1 MDVVKVDITPIARVY
16 SPELEEKLLEIAR
29 LDAQLNATVPVTMRE
44 SVEGLLRVVNSYYSN
59 KIEGNPTKPSELIA
73 LVDDSIEHKSKGLLE
88 IKRHIEV
95 QVKLNFENNP
105 REDVAKQDFIKAIH
119 KAFYAEC
126 TPDELLVSSS
136 DNAKFYEIEP
146 GEYRATDVVVG
157 QHRPPKPDLV
167 PAYMSWFASAY
178 KIEYLHGLSKYYAM
192 AASHHRLAWIHPFL
206 DGNGRVTRLFT
217 DCFMRGIGLKSY
229 GLWSMSRGFARSSEQ
244 YYRYLSIADRPRQ
257 GGEDGRGILSDAGLV
272 SFTEYF
278 VDVAIDQMT
287 YFTSLL
293 EPYKLEERINVY
305 FQLRF
310 NGGLFDSKGKPLKKL
325 PLEAKDIYKT
335 LLYNGPHTRKELQD
349 KLQVSERKLR
359 DIITEMAKDH
369 LIFAPPK
376 RPLQVRL
383 SPHAVEVLFP
393 YLFQ

>member
-1 MDVVKVDITPIARVY
+1 MEVVKVDITPIARVY
-16 SPELEEKLLEIAR
+16 SPELEEKLLKIAR
-29 LDAQLNATVPVTMRE
+29 LDAQLDATVPVTIRE
-44 SVEGLLRVVNSYYSN
+44 SVEDLLRVVNSYYSN

-73 LVDDSIEHKSKGLLE
+73 LVDDSTEQKSKGILE

-95 QVKLNFENNP
+95 QVKLNFENTP
-105 REDVAKQDFIKAIH
+105 LQGVATQDFIKSIH

-126 TPDELLVSSS
+126 SPDELIVSNS
-136 DNAKFYEIEP
+136 DGSRTYEIEP
-146 GEYRATDVVVG
+146 GEYRNVDVVVG
-157 QHRPPKPDLV
+157 QHIPLKSDLV
-167 PAYMSWFASAY
+167 PTYMSWFANAY
-178 KIEYLHGLSKYYAM
+178 KVEYLHGLSKYYAM

-217 DCFMRGIGLKSY
+217 DCFMRAIGLKSY
-229 GLWSMSRGFARSSEQ
+229 GLWSMSRGVARSSEQ
-244 YYRYLSIADRPRQ
+244 YYRYLSIADRTRQ
-257 GGEDGRGILSDAGLV
+257 GGDDGRGILSDAGLV

-278 VDVAIDQMT
+278 MDVAIDQMT

-310 NGGLFDSKGKPLKKL
+310 NGSLFDGKGKPLKKL
-325 PLEAKDIYKT
+325 SLEAKDIYKT

-383 SPHAVEVLFP
+383 SPHTVEVLFP

>member
-1 MDVVKVDITPIARVY
+1 MEVVKVDITPIARVY
-16 SPELEEKLLEIAR
+16 SPELEEKLLKIAR
-29 LDAQLNATVPVTMRE
+29 LDAQLDATVPVTIRE
-44 SVEGLLRVVNSYYSN
+44 AVEDLLRVVNSYYSN

-73 LVDDSIEHKSKGLLE
+73 LVDDSTEQKSKGILE

-95 QVKLNFENNP
+95 QVKLNFENTP
-105 REDVAKQDFIKAIH
+105 LQGVATQDFIKSIH

-126 TPDELLVSSS
+126 SPDELIVSNS
-136 DNAKFYEIEP
+136 DGSRTYEIEP
-146 GEYRATDVVVG
+146 GEYRNVDVVVG
-157 QHRPPKPDLV
+157 QHIPPKSDLV
-167 PAYMSWFASAY
+167 PTYMSWFANAY
-178 KIEYLHGLSKYYAM
+178 KVEYLHGLSKYYAM

-217 DCFMRGIGLKSY
+217 DCFMRAIGLKSY

-244 YYRYLSIADRPRQ
+244 YYRYLSIADRTRQ
-257 GGEDGRGILSDAGLV
+257 GGDDGRGVLSDAGLV

-278 VDVAIDQMT
+278 MDVAIDQMT

-310 NGGLFDSKGKPLKKL
+310 NGSLFDGKGKPLKKL
-325 PLEAKDIYKT
+325 SLEAKDIYKT

-383 SPHAVEVLFP
+383 SPHTVEVLFP

>member
-1 MDVVKVDITPIARVY
+1 MEVVKVDITPIARVY
-16 SPELEEKLLEIAR
+16 LPELEEKLLKIAR
-29 LDAQLNATVPVTMRE
+29 LDAQLDATVPVTIRE
-44 SVEGLLRVVNSYYSN
+44 SVEDLLRVVNSYYSN

-73 LVDDSIEHKSKGLLE
+73 LVDDSTEQKSKGILE

-95 QVKLNFENNP
+95 QVKLNFENTP
-105 REDVAKQDFIKAIH
+105 LQGVATQDFIKSIH

-126 TPDELLVSSS
+126 SPDELIVSNS
-136 DNAKFYEIEP
+136 DGSRTYEIEP
-146 GEYRATDVVVG
+146 GEYRNVDVVVG
-157 QHRPPKPDLV
+157 QHIPPKSDLV
-167 PAYMSWFASAY
+167 PTYMSWFANAY
-178 KIEYLHGLSKYYAM
+178 KVEYLHGLSKYYAM

-217 DCFMRGIGLKSY
+217 DCFMRAIGLKSY

-244 YYRYLSIADRPRQ
+244 YYRYLSIADRTRQ
-257 GGEDGRGILSDAGLV
+257 GGDDGRGILSDAGLV

-278 VDVAIDQMT
+278 MDVAIDQMT

-310 NGGLFDSKGKPLKKL
+310 NGSLFDGKGKPLKKL
-325 PLEAKDIYKT
+325 SLEAKDIYKT

-383 SPHAVEVLFP
+383 SPHTVEVLFP

>member
-1 MDVVKVDITPIARVY
+1 MDITPIARVY
-16 SPELEEKLLEIAR
+16 SPELEEKLLKIAR
-29 LDAQLNATVPVTMRE
+29 LDAQLDATVPVTIRE
-44 SVEGLLRVVNSYYSN
+44 SVEDLLRVVNSYYSN

-73 LVDDSIEHKSKGLLE
+73 LVDDSTEQKSKGILE

-95 QVKLNFENNP
+95 QVKLNFENTP
-105 REDVAKQDFIKAIH
+105 LQGVATQDFIKSIH

-126 TPDELLVSSS
+126 SPDELIVSNS
-136 DNAKFYEIEP
+136 DGSRTYEIEP
-146 GEYRATDVVVG
+146 GEYRNVDVVVG
-157 QHRPPKPDLV
+157 QHIPPKSDLV
-167 PAYMSWFASAY
+167 PTYMSWFANAY
-178 KIEYLHGLSKYYAM
+178 KVEYLHGLSKYYAM

-217 DCFMRGIGLKSY
+217 DCFMRAIGLKSY

-244 YYRYLSIADRPRQ
+244 YYRYLSIADRTRQ
-257 GGEDGRGILSDAGLV
+257 GGDDGRGILSDAGLV
-272 SFTEYF
+272 RFTEYF
-278 VDVAIDQMT
+278 MDVAIDQMT

-310 NGGLFDSKGKPLKKL
+310 NGSLFDGKGKPLKKL
-325 PLEAKDIYKT
+325 SLEAKDIYKT

-383 SPHAVEVLFP
+383 SPHTVEVLFP

>member
-1 MDVVKVDITPIARVY
+1 MDITPIARVY
-16 SPELEEKLLEIAR
+16 SPELEEKLLKIAR
-29 LDAQLNATVPVTMRE
+29 LDAQLDATVPVTIRE
-44 SVEGLLRVVNSYYSN
+44 SVEDLLRVVNSYYSN

-73 LVDDSIEHKSKGLLE
+73 LVDDSTEQKSKGILE

-95 QVKLNFENNP
+95 QVKLNFENTP
-105 REDVAKQDFIKAIH
+105 LQGVATQDFIKSIH

-126 TPDELLVSSS
+126 SPDELIVSNS
-136 DNAKFYEIEP
+136 DGSRTYEIEP
-146 GEYRATDVVVG
+146 GEYRNVDVVVG
-157 QHRPPKPDLV
+157 QHIPPKSDLV
-167 PAYMSWFASAY
+167 PTYMSWFANAY
-178 KIEYLHGLSKYYAM
+178 KVEYLHGLSKYYAM

-217 DCFMRGIGLKSY
+217 DCFMRAIGLKSY

-244 YYRYLSIADRPRQ
+244 YYRYLAIADRTRQ
-257 GGEDGRGILSDAGLV
+257 GGDDGRGILSDAGLV

-278 VDVAIDQMT
+278 MDVAIDQMT

-310 NGGLFDSKGKPLKKL
+310 NGSLFDGKGKPLKKL
-325 PLEAKDIYKT
+325 SLEAKDIYKT

-383 SPHAVEVLFP
+383 SPHTVEVLFP

>member
-1 MDVVKVDITPIARVY
+1 MEVVKVDITPIARVY
-16 SPELEEKLLEIAR
+16 SPELEEKLLKIAR
-29 LDAQLNATVPVTMRE
+29 LDAQLDATVPVTIRE
-44 SVEGLLRVVNSYYSN
+44 SVEDLLRVVNSYYSN

-73 LVDDSIEHKSKGLLE
+73 LVDDSTEQKSKGILE

-95 QVKLNFENNP
+95 QVKLNFENTP
-105 REDVAKQDFIKAIH
+105 LQGVATQDFIKSIH

-126 TPDELLVSSS
+126 SPDELIVSNS
-136 DNAKFYEIEP
+136 DGSRTYEIEP
-146 GEYRATDVVVG
+146 GEYRNVDVVVG
-157 QHRPPKPDLV
+157 QHIPPKSDLV
-167 PAYMSWFASAY
+167 PTYMSWFANAY
-178 KIEYLHGLSKYYAM
+178 KVEYLHGLSKYYAM

-217 DCFMRGIGLKSY
+217 DCFMRAIGLKSY
-229 GLWSMSRGFARSSEQ
+229 GLWSMSRGVARSSEQ
-244 YYRYLSIADRPRQ
+244 YYRYLSIADRTRQ
-257 GGEDGRGILSDAGLV
+257 GGDDGRGILSDAGLV

-278 VDVAIDQMT
+278 MDVAIDQMT

-310 NGGLFDSKGKPLKKL
+310 NGSLFDGKGKPLKKL
-325 PLEAKDIYKT
+325 SLEAKDIYKT

-383 SPHAVEVLFP
+383 SPHTVEVLFP

>member
-1 MDVVKVDITPIARVY
+1 MEVVKVDITPIARVY
-16 SPELEEKLLEIAR
+16 SPELEEKLLKIAR
-29 LDAQLNATVPVTMRE
+29 LDAQLDATVPVTIRE
-44 SVEGLLRVVNSYYSN
+44 SVEDLLRVVNSYYSN

-73 LVDDSIEHKSKGLLE
+73 LVDDSTEQKSKGILE

-95 QVKLNFENNP
+95 QVKLNFENTP
-105 REDVAKQDFIKAIH
+105 LQGVATQDFIKSIH

-126 TPDELLVSSS
+126 SPDELIVSNS
-136 DNAKFYEIEP
+136 DGSRTYEIEP
-146 GEYRATDVVVG
+146 GEYRNVDVVVG
-157 QHRPPKPDLV
+157 QHIPPKSDLV
-167 PAYMSWFASAY
+167 PTYMSWFANAY
-178 KIEYLHGLSKYYAM
+178 KVENLHGLSKYYAM

-217 DCFMRGIGLKSY
+217 DCFMRAIGLKSY

-244 YYRYLSIADRPRQ
+244 YYRYLSIADRTRQ
-257 GGEDGRGILSDAGLV
+257 GGDDGRGILSDAGLV

-278 VDVAIDQMT
+278 MDVAIDQMT

-310 NGGLFDSKGKPLKKL
+310 NGSLFDGKGKPLKKL
-325 PLEAKDIYKT
+325 SLEAKDIYKT

-383 SPHAVEVLFP
+383 SPHTVEVLFP

>member
-1 MDVVKVDITPIARVY
+1 MEVVKVDITPIARVY
-16 SPELEEKLLEIAR
+16 SPELEEKLLKIAR
-29 LDAQLNATVPVTMRE
+29 LDAQLDATVPVTIRE
-44 SVEGLLRVVNSYYSN
+44 SVEDLLRVVNSYYSN

-73 LVDDSIEHKSKGLLE
+73 LVDDSTEQKSKGILE

-95 QVKLNFENNP
+95 QVKLNFENTP
-105 REDVAKQDFIKAIH
+105 LQGVATQDFIKSIH

-126 TPDELLVSSS
+126 SPDELIVSNTDGSRT
-136 DNAKFYEIEP
+136 YEIEP
-146 GEYRATDVVVG
+146 GEYRNVDVVVG
-157 QHRPPKPDLV
+157 QHIPPKSDLV
-167 PAYMSWFASAY
+167 PTYMSWFANAY
-178 KIEYLHGLSKYYAM
+178 KVEYLHGLSKYYAM
-192 AASHHRLAWIHPFL
+192 AASHHRLAWVHPFL

-217 DCFMRGIGLKSY
+217 DCFMRAIGLKSY

-244 YYRYLSIADRPRQ
+244 YYRYLSIADRTRQ
-257 GGEDGRGILSDAGLV
+257 GGDDGRGILSDAGLV

-278 VDVAIDQMT
+278 MDVAIDQMT

-310 NGGLFDSKGKPLKKL
+310 NGSLFDGKGKPLKKL
-325 PLEAKDIYKT
+325 SLEAKDIYKT

-383 SPHAVEVLFP
+383 SPHTVEVLFP

>member
-1 MDVVKVDITPIARVY
+1 MEVVKVDITPIARVY
-16 SPELEEKLLEIAR
+16 SPELEEKLLKIAR
-29 LDAQLNATVPVTMRE
+29 LDAQLDATVPVTIRE
-44 SVEGLLRVVNSYYSN
+44 SVEDLLRVVNSYYSN

-73 LVDDSIEHKSKGLLE
+73 LVDDSTEQKSKGILE

-95 QVKLNFENNP
+95 QVKLNFENTP
-105 REDVAKQDFIKAIH
+105 LQGVATQDFIKSIH

-126 TPDELLVSSS
+126 SPDELIVSNTDGSRT
-136 DNAKFYEIEP
+136 YEIEP
-146 GEYRATDVVVG
+146 GEYRNVDVVVG
-157 QHRPPKPDLV
+157 QHIPPKSDLV
-167 PAYMSWFASAY
+167 PTYMSWFANAY
-178 KIEYLHGLSKYYAM
+178 KVEYLHGLSKYYAM

-217 DCFMRGIGLKSY
+217 DCFMRAIGLKSY

-244 YYRYLSIADRPRQ
+244 YYRYLSIADRTRQ
-257 GGEDGRGILSDAGLV
+257 GGDDGRGILSDAGLV

-278 VDVAIDQMT
+278 MDVAIDQMT

-310 NGGLFDSKGKPLKKL
+310 NGSLFDGKGKPLKKL
-325 PLEAKDIYKT
+325 SLEAKDIYKT

-383 SPHAVEVLFP
+383 SPHTVEVLFP

>member
-1 MDVVKVDITPIARVY
+1 MEIVKVDITPIARVY
-16 SPELEEKLLEIAR
+16 SPELEEKLLKIAR
-29 LDAQLNATVPVTMRE
+29 LDAQLDATVPVTIRE
-44 SVEGLLRVVNSYYSN
+44 SVEDLLRVVNSYYSN

-73 LVDDSIEHKSKGLLE
+73 LVDDSTEQKSKGILE

-95 QVKLNFENNP
+95 QVKLNFENTP
-105 REDVAKQDFIKAIH
+105 LQGVATQDFIKSIH

-126 TPDELLVSSS
+126 SPDELIVSNS
-136 DNAKFYEIEP
+136 DGSRTYEIEP
-146 GEYRATDVVVG
+146 GEYRNVDVVVG
-157 QHRPPKPDLV
+157 QHIPPKSDLV
-167 PAYMSWFASAY
+167 PTYMSWFANAY
-178 KIEYLHGLSKYYAM
+178 KVEYLHGLSKYYAM

-217 DCFMRGIGLKSY
+217 DCFMRAIGLKSY

-244 YYRYLSIADRPRQ
+244 YYRYLSIADRTRQ
-257 GGEDGRGILSDAGLV
+257 GGDDGRGILSDAGLV

-278 VDVAIDQMT
+278 MDVAIDQMT

-310 NGGLFDSKGKPLKKL
+310 NGSLFDGKGKPLKKL
-325 PLEAKDIYKT
+325 SLEAKDIYKT

-383 SPHAVEVLFP
+383 SPHTVEVLFP

>member
-1 MDVVKVDITPIARVY
+1 M
-16 SPELEEKLLEIAR
+16 
-29 LDAQLNATVPVTMRE
+29 
-44 SVEGLLRVVNSYYSN
+44 
-59 KIEGNPTKPSELIA
+59 IA
-73 LVDDSIEHKSKGLLE
+73 LVDDSTEQKSKGILE

-95 QVKLNFENNP
+95 QVKLNFENTP
-105 REDVAKQDFIKAIH
+105 LQGVATQDFIKSIH

-126 TPDELLVSSS
+126 SPDELIVSNS
-136 DNAKFYEIEP
+136 DGSRTYEIEP
-146 GEYRATDVVVG
+146 GEYRNVDVVVG
-157 QHRPPKPDLV
+157 QHIPPKSDLV
-167 PAYMSWFASAY
+167 PTYMSWFANAY
-178 KIEYLHGLSKYYAM
+178 KVEYLHGLSKYYAM

-217 DCFMRGIGLKSY
+217 DCFMRAIGLKSY

-244 YYRYLSIADRPRQ
+244 YYRYLSIADRTRQ
-257 GGEDGRGILSDAGLV
+257 GGDDGRGILSDAGLV

-278 VDVAIDQMT
+278 MDVAIDQMT

-310 NGGLFDSKGKPLKKL
+310 NGSLFDGKGKPLKKL
-325 PLEAKDIYKT
+325 SLEAKDIYKT

-383 SPHAVEVLFP
+383 SPHTVEVLFP